1 MGETV
6 EEKLAEAYKNI
17 TEAHML
23 RTVEAKLAET
33 YQIITQSHMFKTVE
47 EKLAEAYKIIT
58 EKHMLKLDALNFKL
72 SFIPKVYGKVKAQ
85 DEDLACQ
92 KEQKGE

>member
-17 TEAHML
+17 IEAHML
-23 RTVEAKLAET
+23 RTVEAKLVET
-33 YQIITQSHMFKTVE
+33 YKIITENPMLKTVE
-47 EKLAEAYKIIT
+47 EKLAEAYKTIT

-72 SFIPKVYGKVKAQ
+72 SILKEYDK
-85 DEDLACQ
+85 DEDLARQ